1 LQKEDD
7 YLHKRNERLRVMVVL
22 EGRER
27 LKQNMQCSPSR
38 DPMFNG
44 QDKAAGVKHAME
56 LSEVPAPARSS
67 YQYDAWTADF
77 FGLFGAVSSTK
88 RRRK

>member
-1 LQKEDD
+1 MI
-7 YLHKRNERLRVMVVL
+7 VP

-27 LKQNMQCSPSR
+27 LKQNMQYSTTR

-56 LSEVPAPARSS
+56 LSKVPAPATNM
-67 YQYDAWTADF
+67 YQYDAWITNS
-77 FGLFGAVSSTK
+77 FGAYRAAYSK
-88 RRRK
+88 RRRR